1 MPEPPP
7 VFSPGSATKQGRRV
21 SIRVRKE
28 VAPLQEEK
36 LLERLRRGERAA
48 LEQAV
53 ERFTPY
59 VSAVAAR
66 AAVGI
71 GREDLEEVTADVF
84 LALWKHAGEIQRGSL
99 RPWLAVAARSLG
111 TGRLWLLT
119 LLGGTLGNALAMLF
133 RTPPYVA
140 LGFSTAFFSILGLLC
155 GLARPWRGNMAIPL
169 LAGGGEGSIT
179 IQRTTGSY
187 HGVMA
192 AILFISYLAAIV
204 YNLVQKERKK
214 RISLPWLLSIG
225 ILVQFGWEANLL
237 LGGIRSAGFSFAE
250 KLRPLI
256 VNSLLETNLG
266 MPLFY
271 LIFIAVTARYTESLQ
286 KRKDPLTLTERI
298 AENNAERVREQSVR

>member
-1 MPEPPP
+1 MNELIARRQFTPLYIFLDLAFLA
-7 VFSPGSATKQGRRV
+7 VF
-21 SIRVRKE
+21 
-28 VAPLQEEK
+28 
-36 LLERLRRGERAA
+36 AA
-48 LEQAV
+48 LLLY
-53 ERFTPY
+53 RRKY
-59 VSAVAAR
+59 AALL
-66 AAVGI
+66 AGFLMGLLYMVVDYGI
-71 GREDLEEVTADVF
+71 FHL
-84 LALWKHAGEIQRGSL
+84 LCHARSIEGGSL
-99 RPWLAVAARSLG
+99 FWVLLWMSMSYGFTKFVWVWLWFSKDKHLFEWSALIL
-111 TGRLWLLT
+111 LWW
-119 LLGGTLGNALAMLF
+119 
-133 RTPPYVA
+133 
-140 LGFSTAFFSILGLLC
+140 FSC
-155 GLARPWRGNMAIPL
+155 PL